1 MQSDTRELALINQGT
16 DMESCKTRTRYS
28 RTISV
33 SDAETDRLGHTN
45 NVKYL
50 EWLEAIAWEHMDALG
65 CPWET
70 MEQENKAMAITHTE
84 MRYLQATYAGDTLE
98 IDTWISDSDQRL
110 HSTRAF
116 EIRKQGEN
124 QPILKARMHF
134 TCINLANGK
143 PARMPASFQAAFDK
157 ALNGK

>member
-1 MQSDTRELALINQGT
+1 
-16 DMESCKTRTRYS
+16 MERCKTRTRFS

-70 MEQENKAMAITHTE
+70 MEQENKAMAITLTE
-84 MRYLQATYAGDTLE
+84 MQYLQATYAVTHWKLIRGSATQINDCIRPE
-98 IDTWISDSDQRL
+98 RL
-110 HSTRAF
+110 KFGNR
-116 EIRKQGEN
+116 E
-124 QPILKARMHF
+124 KA
-134 TCINLANGK
+134 
-143 PARMPASFQAAFDK
+143 SSS
-157 ALNGK
+157 